1 MEKQLENCYKKI
13 KRLSFFV
20 NEKILTDPDE
30 EEEYIRRDN
39 SIAEDII
46 HEEICQDK
54 KNQPLSIYRQMRSGM
69 ARNASF
75 LIPRINSRD
84 S

>member
-20 NEKILTDPDE
+20 NEKLLTDPDE
-30 EEEYIRRDN
+30 EEEYIKRDN

-46 HEEICQDK
+46 YEEICKDK
-54 KNQPLSIYRQMRSGM
+54 KN
-69 ARNASF
+69 
-75 LIPRINSRD
+75 
-84 S
+84 

>member
-20 NEKILTDPDE
+20 NEKLLTDPDE

-39 SIAEDII
+39 SITEDII
-46 HEEICQDK
+46 H
-54 KNQPLSIYRQMRSGM
+54 
-69 ARNASF
+69 
-75 LIPRINSRD
+75 
-84 S
+84 